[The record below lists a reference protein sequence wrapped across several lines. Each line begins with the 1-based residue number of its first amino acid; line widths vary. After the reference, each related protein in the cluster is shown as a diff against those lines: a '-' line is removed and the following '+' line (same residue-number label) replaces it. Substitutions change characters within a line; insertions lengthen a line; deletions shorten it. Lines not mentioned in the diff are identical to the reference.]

1 MYARLSF
8 AVVAHVDRDILIVD
22 EILAVGDAAF
32 TQKCMR
38 FLHRFRESGTLLFVS
53 HDTAAVTHLC
63 NQVLWLDNGAVRE
76 IGPGKEVCHNYLAA
90 IYHEKENT
98 HTFRIGGSRNP
109 PPEPALRVRDP
120 RHEILKNSANRNVV
134 EIFDFDPNA
143 SWFGERGASIQEV
156 VLTNSNNACLTTL
169 EGGEEVILKISC
181 ISERAI
187 RNPIVGFFIKDRLGQ
202 YLFGDNTYLTYRQ
215 VDMTLQ
221 IGQPFQARFHFQMPY
236 LPTGDFSVI
245 AAVAEGTQE
254 DHLMHHW
261 IDDALFFR
269 VHSSHVVRGLVGVPM
284 LAVELE
290 TTFTSSAF
298 S

>member
-1 MYARLSF
+1 
-8 AVVAHVDRDILIVD
+8 
-22 EILAVGDAAF
+22 
-32 TQKCMR
+32 
-38 FLHRFRESGTLLFVS
+38 
-53 HDTAAVTHLC
+53 
-63 NQVLWLDNGAVRE
+63 
-76 IGPGKEVCHNYLAA
+76 VCHNYLAA
-90 IYHEKENT
+90 IYHEKENA

-109 PPEPALRVRDP
+109 PPELALRVRDP
-120 RHEILKNSANRNVV
+120 RHEILKNSANRNAV
-134 EIFDFDPNA
+134 EIFDFDPTA
-143 SWFGERGASIQEV
+143 PWFGERGASIQEV
-156 VLTNSNNACLTTL
+156 VLTDSNNACLTTL
-169 EGGEEVILKISC
+169 DGGEEVILKIIC

-187 RNPIVGFFIKDRLGQ
+187 RNPIIGFYIKDRLGQ

-290 TTFTSSAF
+290 TTFTSSAL